1 MSIIKDADGKTCNQF
16 VEDIFL
22 SPHTQSQQSAPQ
34 SDSSGKIGDREE
46 KVGAT
51 GGREAETGAR
61 EEGAGAEEDN
71 AYRSIHKLP
80 EDFPV
85 MFFGKAADAPK
96 GKLRGRELDGCPG

>member
-1 MSIIKDADGKTCNQF
+1 MAIIKDADGKTCNQF

-22 SPHTQSQQSAPQ
+22 SPHAQSQQSAPQ
-34 SDSSGKIGDREE
+34 RNSSGKTGDREE
-46 KVGAT
+46 KAGAT
-51 GGREAETGAR
+51 GGSEAETGSR
-61 EEGAGAEEDN
+61 EEGAGVEEDN

-96 GKLRGRELDGCPG
+96 GKLNGRELDGYLG